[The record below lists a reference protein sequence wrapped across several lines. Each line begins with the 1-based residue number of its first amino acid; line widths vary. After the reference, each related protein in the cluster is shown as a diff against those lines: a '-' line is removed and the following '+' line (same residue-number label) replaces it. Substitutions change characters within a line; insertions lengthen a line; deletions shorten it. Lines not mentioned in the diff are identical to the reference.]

1 MTLSADY
8 ARCTGV
14 KENHEICENRE
25 TCQRF
30 TCRNV
35 NENTLYFEAKDECG
49 KYIVGLTNFFKGIDV
64 RWAEDALSDILGG
77 KN

>member
-1 MTLSADY
+1 MTIQQTVKDDERLS
-8 ARCTGV
+8 R
-14 KENHEICENRE
+14 KEA
-25 TCQRF
+25 CQRF

-77 KN
+77 KK